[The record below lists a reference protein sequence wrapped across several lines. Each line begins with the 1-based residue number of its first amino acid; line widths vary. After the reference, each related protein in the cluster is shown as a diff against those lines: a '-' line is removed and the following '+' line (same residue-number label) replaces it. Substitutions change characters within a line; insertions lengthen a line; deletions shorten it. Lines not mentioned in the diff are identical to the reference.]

1 MRYKFL
7 SGVFILALAVIMIG
21 CTDPLWKGKF
31 SSSVF
36 LLNNTM
42 DSITVEYEDV
52 EQDTTFVFVIS
63 PKNSPFSNTVY
74 VELGEFQ
81 GDKNSEWPPEEY
93 FAEKM
98 SHLTIYRKVGDDT
111 QQLSRTYYD
120 ESSDFELLADY
131 EFDIHCVTY
140 SLYVTEDMFKE

>member
-1 MRYKFL
+1 MRHKFI
-7 SGVFILALAVIMIG
+7 SGMFMLALSVFMIG
-21 CTDPLWKGKF
+21 CTDPFWEGKF
-31 SSSVF
+31 SNSVF

-42 DSITVEYEDV
+42 SNITVEYEDV

-63 PKNSPFSNTVY
+63 PKNSPSNNYVY

-93 FAEKM
+93 FAEKI
-98 SHLTIYRKVGDDT
+98 SHLTIYRMVGADM

-120 ESSDFELLADY
+120 ESSDFELGADY

-140 SLYVTEDMFKE
+140 ALYVTDDMFKE